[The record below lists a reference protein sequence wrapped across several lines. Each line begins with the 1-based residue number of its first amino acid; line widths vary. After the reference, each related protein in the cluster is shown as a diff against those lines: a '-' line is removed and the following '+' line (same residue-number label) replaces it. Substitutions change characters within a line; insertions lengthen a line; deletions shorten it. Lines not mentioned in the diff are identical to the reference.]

1 MRHLNAVTDL
11 AYASDIPDRNQNFFL
26 ILLRSDITS
35 DRCGAIFSNSNIDL
49 FGARQIK
56 SIDMFFQLI
65 GPIFFTVAGDG
76 IPYFFA
82 RLFHKI

>member
-35 DRCGAIFSNSNIDL
+35 DRCGAIFRNINIDL

-56 SIDMFFQLI
+56 SIDMFFQLFS
-65 GPIFFTVAGDG
+65 PIFFTLGGAGRAFLRDR
-76 IPYFFA
+76 INDE
-82 RLFHKI
+82 I

>member
-11 AYASDIPDRNQNFFL
+11 AYASDITYRNQNFFL

-56 SIDMFFQLI
+56 SIDMFFSAYRPDLLYCRRRRH
-65 GPIFFTVAGDG
+65 PIFFR
-76 IPYFFA
+76 P
-82 RLFHKI
+82 LLS